1 MILSNEDTWAFGQ
14 VVTMALLAIP
24 FFGFSGNSLHNLF
37 QTIQLTKYLE
47 ALFTPPDKK
56 LLRIHPERQDD
67 ISPNVSETQ
76 GTAETPTSLDLVIY
90 TSSQIEDEEWYCN
103 LVILWYLLCLN
114 IGVDVIWTFPS
125 GGGEEYFTSPGVSLS
140 IIVYYIFWIL
150 LDFGLLWIP
159 TLIFMDDNIQKMW
172 LKLIEVLKSRFG
184 KRATGKLMWCLRW
197 GLMVVLF
204 LISVFFDYWMDGQ
217 GITWIDNLEN
227 L

>member
-1 MILSNEDTWAFGQ
+1 
-14 VVTMALLAIP
+14 MALLALL
-24 FFGFSGNSLHNLF
+24 FFSFSGTSLPNLF

-67 ISPNVSETQ
+67 ISPNVSETH
-76 GTAETPTSLDLVIY
+76 GTAGTHLSLDLVIY

-103 LVILWYLLCLN
+103 LAILWYLLCLN
-114 IGVDVIWTFPS
+114 IGVDVIWIFPS

-159 TLIFMDDNIQKMW
+159 TLIFRDDNIQKMW

-184 KRATGKLMWCLRW
+184 KRATGILMWYLRW
-197 GLMVVLF
+197 GVMVALFFFQCF
-204 LISVFFDYWMDGQ
+204 LIIEWMDKGLL
-217 GITWIDNLEN
+217 GLIILRTCNAGLK